1 VKRGRPDVV
10 VVGGGHN
17 GLVAAALLARGGI
30 KPLVLERREVL
41 GGAALTEE
49 IHPGYKLSTVAHLT
63 GPLRASVVSALGLAK
78 RGLTFLEAEP
88 RVCAPLPDGR
98 ALSLWGDPARTAAEL
113 KAFSARDADRYPA
126 FHQSL
131 SAMAALLG
139 RVLEMTPPDVDRPLD
154 GNLLRMLK
162 LGLGFRGLGRGDA
175 QRLLRWGPMAVADFA
190 GEWFETEALRAVVSA
205 RGITGM
211 MAGPWSAGTTANLL
225 LQAAAGGGNGAGS
238 TVYVKGGLG
247 ALVDSLAAA
256 ARRLGAEVRTG
267 AEVVRITTKEG
278 RVTGVVLAGGEEIPA
293 RAVVSGADPQRTFLG
308 LLDPAV
314 LDPEDLRRIRHYRQ
328 AGMASKVNLAL
339 SALPSFAALRGL
351 DAAGLLRGR
360 VHIGPD
366 VDTLERAFD
375 DAKYGGISSIPWL
388 EATIPSLLDP
398 TLASPGR
405 HVMSVYVQYTPYKLK
420 EGTWASRK
428 EEVGDLVLRTLEAYA
443 PGIGELVLAR
453 TVVTPAELEGTFA
466 LTGGHPSHGEPSLD
480 QLFLARPLLGFAR
493 YRAPIEGL
501 YLCGAGAHPGGGVT
515 GGPGANAAREV
526 LKDMR

>member
-1 VKRGRPDVV
+1 
-10 VVGGGHN
+10 
-17 GLVAAALLARGGI
+17 
-30 KPLVLERREVL
+30 
-41 GGAALTEE
+41 
-49 IHPGYKLSTVAHLT
+49 
-63 GPLRASVVSALGLAK
+63 
-78 RGLTFLEAEP
+78 
-88 RVCAPLPDGR
+88 
-98 ALSLWGDPARTAAEL
+98 
-113 KAFSARDADRYPA
+113 
-126 FHQSL
+126 
-131 SAMAALLG
+131 
-139 RVLEMTPPDVDRPLD
+139 
-154 GNLLRMLK
+154 MLK

-175 QRLLRWGPMAVADFA
+175 QRLLRFGPMAVADFA
-190 GEWFETEALRAVVSA
+190 AEWFETEALRAVISA

-225 LQAAAGGGNGAGS
+225 LQAAAAGGNGAGS

-247 ALVDSLAAA
+247 ALADSLAAA
-256 ARRLGAEVRTG
+256 ARRFGAELRTE
-267 AEVVRITTKEG
+267 AEVHRITTKEG
-278 RVTGVVLAGGEEIPA
+278 RVTGVVLANGEEIPA
-293 RAVVSGADPQRTFLG
+293 RAVISGADPQRTFLG

-314 LDPEDLRRIRHYRQ
+314 LDPEDLRRIRNYRQ

-360 VHIGPD
+360 IHLGPD

-375 DAKYGGISSIPWL
+375 DAKYGGISTIPWL
-388 EATIPSLLDP
+388 EATIPSLVDP

-405 HVMSVYVQYTPYKLK
+405 HVMSVYVQYTPYRLK

-428 EEVGDLVLRTLEAYA
+428 EEVGDLVLSAREAYA

-453 TVVTPAELEGTFA
+453 TVLTPAELEGTFG
-466 LTGGHPSHGEPSLD
+466 LTGGHPFHGEPSLD

-493 YRAPIEGL
+493 YRAPIAGL

-526 LKDMR
+526 LKDLS